1 MLGFSML
8 LPDECFSAASTT
20 TKTTTTAFSTQRKMR
35 QWHCCRL
42 CCAYCGHETAARRG
56 LVGAAAKIQIKGVRD
71 LKCKFQIIVQTFKTG
86 PSSKHHGRDDVF
98 WRPRPKG
105 GDDVFL
111 FSLLET
117 AAKQRQLNRLSAG
130 RTTVHADF
138 VVTLL

>member
-1 MLGFSML
+1 MLQRSINNNENNNNSVFDSKKNEAMAL
-8 LPDECFSAASTT
+8 LSAL
-20 TKTTTTAFSTQRKMR
+20 
-35 QWHCCRL
+35 L
-42 CCAYCGHETAARRG
+42 CILWAMAARRG
-56 LVGAAAKIQIKGVRD
+56 LVGAAAKIQIKGVRG

-86 PSSKHHGRDDVF
+86 PRSKHHGRDDVF